1 MGEWGRV
8 VKLWRLFGSLLL
20 ISIAAVALGACAA
33 STDVPQAGSIRVV
46 EAQSEPEPDVIR
58 VQLDWLPNTNHTGI
72 YVAMAQGWY
81 EEEGIEIEILPYSG
95 AAGEILLDQDVADV
109 AFSFPTYLP
118 FFRAQG
124 FDIVSIAAVLQ
135 TNPTE
140 VAVLA
145 DGPITRPRDLDGQI
159 YGGFGGP
166 AEQSQWEW
174 VVRADGGQG
183 DISGVILDTAAYEAL
198 YEGRVQ
204 AVEPFVTWEGIEAKQ
219 RGIELRTW
227 KYTDFG
233 IPDYPGTV
241 LVAARALVDS
251 DPDLLT
257 RFLAATIKGY
267 EYAVSEPNEAAQMMI
282 DIAGEDVFPNL
293 ELVFESARLLAAQ
306 YYVDPEGRWGSQT
319 LEQWE
324 GYAAWLFE
332 QGLLLDVDGDP
343 LVDAPITQRNS
354 RMSSM
359 KRRARQSTR
368 NPLNNWCRRLSGD
381 PPSAFGSFPRRG
393 GKRGSEL
400 FRGFLA
406 TTFSDSVR
414 RARS

>member
-1 MGEWGRV
+1 M
-8 VKLWRLFGSLLL
+8 KLWKLFGSLLL
-20 ISIAAVALGACAA
+20 LGIAAVAVGACGQ
-33 STDVPQAGSIRVV
+33 STDVPQAGAVRVV
-46 EAQSEPEPDVIR
+46 EAESEPAPDLIR

-81 EEEGIEIEILPYSG
+81 EDEGIEIEILPYSG
-95 AAGEILLDQDVADV
+95 VAGELLLDQEVADV

-118 FFRAQG
+118 LFRAQG
-124 FDIVSIAAVLQ
+124 LDIVSIAAVLQ

-140 VAVLA
+140 VAVLE
-145 DGPITRPRDLDGQI
+145 DGPIERPRDLDGQL

-166 AEQSQWEW
+166 AEQPQWEW
-174 VVRADGGQG
+174 VVRADGGKG

-233 IPDYPGTV
+233 IPDYPGVV

-251 DPDLLT
+251 DPDLLA

-267 EYAVSEPNEAAQMMI
+267 EYAVSEPNDAAQMMI

-306 YYVDPEGRWGSQT
+306 YYVDPDGRWGSQT
-319 LEQWE
+319 LAHWE
-324 GYAAWLFE
+324 GYTGWLFE
-332 QGLLLDVDGDP
+332 HGLLLDVDGDP
-343 LVDAPITQRNS
+343 LEAPPDYAAHFTNDLYEAA
-354 RMSSM
+354 
-359 KRRARQSTR
+359 RASI
-368 NPLNNWCRRLSGD
+368 N
-381 PPSAFGSFPRRG
+381 
-393 GKRGSEL
+393 
-400 FRGFLA
+400 
-406 TTFSDSVR
+406 
-414 RARS
+414 

>member
-81 EEEGIEIEILPYSG
+81 EEEGIEIEILRYSG

-343 LVDAPITQRNS
+343 LVDPPDYAAQFTNELYEAA
-354 RMSSM
+354 
-359 KRRARQSTR
+359 RASI
-368 NPLNNWCRRLSGD
+368 N
-381 PPSAFGSFPRRG
+381 
-393 GKRGSEL
+393 
-400 FRGFLA
+400 
-406 TTFSDSVR
+406 
-414 RARS
+414 